1 MTKDLKEMYNRLL
14 LEKQKDPSGFEKR
27 EGASH
32 ILEAFNPLCGDRF
45 TLYLDIED
53 DHIIAASYHGYGCAL
68 SKVST
73 ALLIE
78 SLPGKSLEESKYII
92 TNYFSELKH
101 ADQSSNDLVKA
112 LSLARNFPGREQCTL
127 LSWDTL
133 WKYLTS
139 KT

>member
-1 MTKDLKEMYNRLL
+1 MTKDLKKMYNQLL
-14 LEKQKDPSGFEKR
+14 LEKQKDTSGFEKR

-32 ILEAFNPLCGDRF
+32 MLEAFNPLCGDRF

-53 DHIIAASYHGYGCAL
+53 NHIKAASYHGYGCAL

-78 SLPGKSLEESKYII
+78 SLPGKSLEESKQII
-92 TNYFSELKH
+92 TNYFSELK

-112 LSLARNFPGREQCTL
+112 LALARNFPGREQCTT
-127 LSWDTL
+127 LSWETL